1 MAGKG
6 TGSARR
12 KLAARPKQAAR
23 PTKPV
28 PRHCVLC
35 GTALRA
41 IREHGVPR
49 RACPRCGFIA
59 YRNPVPA
66 CGVIV
71 MRGGRV
77 LLAKQDRSALGG
89 HGREEQ
95 VEEELEELGQRTV
108 HDELVRGLAQR
119 IEDPVLPG
127 QGLHDLGAA
136 GDARGEVSGRE
147 LADAQPVCL
156 GGRRRGE
163 AGPIFGQRA
172 RE

>member
-1 MAGKG
+1 MARSGRFNEIRETARHENTGAGAMAGKR

-12 KLAARPKQAAR
+12 KPAARPKQAAR

-77 LLAKQDRSALGG
+77 LLAKRAHEPRLGTWG
-89 HGREEQ
+89 IPAGFMEYGEHPEATAVRE
-95 VEEELEELGQRTV
+95 
-108 HDELVRGLAQR
+108 
-119 IEDPVLPG
+119 
-127 QGLHDLGAA
+127 
-136 GDARGEVSGRE
+136 AR
-147 LADAQPVCL
+147 
-156 GGRRRGE
+156 
-163 AGPIFGQRA
+163 
-172 RE
+172 